1 MFDKKSDYALNRR
14 SKDSIIYIGTI
25 GLIRLTREDFH
36 SEEEFLKW
44 KRWSDG
50 DYRDTEKAGR
60 DFYDNGIPLDERLDV
75 IGAVL
80 SVEDALFLALEE
92 AEAEAKRIQKRTELM
107 EQIRSLLTKTQFRR
121 LWLYYVEQLNEREI
135 AVIEGVGQQRVS
147 KSLTASK
154 KILED
159 LALKY
164 ENRG

>member
-14 SKDSIIYIGTI
+14 NKDSIIYIGTI
-25 GLIRLTREDFH
+25 GLVRLTREDFP
-36 SEEEFLKW
+36 SEAEFLKW

-50 DYRDTEKAGR
+50 DYHATEKAGR
-60 DFYDNGIPLDERLDV
+60 GYYDNSIPLDEQLDA

-92 AEAEAKRIQKRTELM
+92 AEAEANRIQKRAALM

-121 LWLYYVEQLNEREI
+121 VWLYYVKQMNEREI
-135 AVIEGVGQQRVS
+135 AAIEGVGQQRIS
-147 KSLTASK
+147 KSLISSR
-154 KILED
+154 KILEKF
-159 LALKY
+159 AAQW